1 MNYFQNFFVNIARSW
16 TAWISGFLP
25 EWAVNG
31 VNFLIMAVILVMMP
45 VIATLTLTWMERKV
59 IGRIQNRLGPNR
71 VGPFG
76 IFQAIAD
83 AVKMLVKEDITPD
96 GADRPVFNF
105 APILIAAAA
114 AMLWAVIPFGRG
126 MTAADLNVGVLY
138 IIAVGSF
145 TTVAV
150 LMAGWA
156 SNNKYALLGAFRA
169 VAQLLSYE
177 VPMVLAIAAVTLL
190 VGSMKMGSVVEA
202 QVVPFALVMPAVFI
216 VYVLSAIAETG
227 RSPFD
232 LLEAESEIVAGY
244 FVEYSGL
251 KFGWF
256 YIAEYGN
263 LLALSAI
270 ATTLFLG
277 GWRGPGVS
285 VVPALGPFY
294 FVAKTVAL
302 VFVLMWIRGTWPRV
316 RIDQMMAL
324 AWKVLVPAVLV
335 LLLWAALVIKLPL
348 PQFGQWALLFAG
360 NIAVLLATLSLLS
373 RAAKRYASF
382 PQPINAQA

>member
-1 MNYFQNFFVNIARSW
+1 VRNFFVNLAQSW
-16 TAWISGFLP
+16 TAWLSGWLQP
-25 EWAVNG
+25 WAVVL
-31 VNFLIMAVILVMMP
+31 VNFLITAIILVLMP

-83 AVKMLVKEDITPD
+83 AVKMLIKEDIIPD
-96 GADRPVFNF
+96 GADRPVFNL

-114 AMLWAVIPFGRG
+114 ALLWAVMPFGRN
-126 MTAADLNVGVLY
+126 MIAVDLNIGLLY
-138 IIAVGSF
+138 IIAVGSM

-156 SNNKYALLGAFRA
+156 SNNKYALLGAFRG

-177 VPMVLAIAAVTLL
+177 VPMVLSIAVVTLV
-190 VGSMKMGSVVEA
+190 VGSMRMGAVVEA
-202 QVVPFALVMPAVFI
+202 QVVPFVLILPATFI
-216 VYVLSAIAETG
+216 VYLLSAIAETG

-244 FVEYSGL
+244 FIEYSGL

-263 LLALSAI
+263 LFAVSAI
-270 ATTLFLG
+270 ATALFLG
-277 GWRGPGVS
+277 GWRGPGVES
-285 VVPALGPFY
+285 APALGPFY
-294 FVAKTVAL
+294 FISKTIAV
-302 VFVLMWIRGTWPRV
+302 VFLLMWIRGTWPRI
-316 RIDQMMAL
+316 RMDQML
-324 AWKVLVPAVLV
+324 GFAWKVLVPISLANLMWAAVVLKLPVPEVLRWLLLLAGNLAVLAV
-335 LLLWAALVIKLPL
+335 ALGLL
-348 PQFGQWALLFAG
+348 G
-360 NIAVLLATLSLLS
+360 
-373 RAAKRYASF
+373 RAAKRFAVGRDL
-382 PQPINAQA
+382 ARA